1 MLDGHLQNSIRS
13 SIRGALQSVR
23 GLADI
28 SEFRNHFLALLVLK
42 YLSDRP
48 GDGLVPSGA
57 FVERSDGVY
66 QELLEAARTG
76 DVGSRIDDAL
86 ADIARSHPELSGVF
100 QDIRFESAT
109 LGNAD
114 QRKTVLTLLLNCFA
128 SEAFDFKGD
137 AEHALQSAKF
147 ASQCLIQDI
156 AAICGRRG
164 FGFFTPPAV
173 SDLIARI
180 MQPKPGES
188 VCDPCCGSGSLL
200 LACDAAAR
208 PSHDAMGCQLYGQEK
223 SGSTWAM
230 AKMNMVLNGHP
241 PSNLELGD
249 TLLAPRLVSDG
260 RLETFDVVVASIPFG
275 VSSWGYERAAEDS
288 FGRYSRGVPPRST
301 AEYAFIS
308 HMVATMKAGDGRM
321 AAVVPLGVLF
331 RKGAEEV
338 IRTKLLHEGLV
349 DAVIA
354 LPPKLYPYTS
364 LPVALLVLRQG
375 MRDKRVLFIDASQD
389 FEHGKT
395 QNVLRE
401 TDLAR
406 IEAAYQARA
415 DIPNFARAV
424 PLEDVVGPQNKGDL
438 SVTRYVTTP
447 QELERVD
454 LAALRAE
461 RQALKMEL
469 ADLEAR
475 FEALTS
481 AEASNRG

>member
-1 MLDGHLQNSIRS
+1 MLDARLQNSIRS
-13 SIRGALQSVR
+13 SIRSALQSAR

-42 YLSDRP
+42 YLSDRQRDRVVP
-48 GDGLVPSGA
+48 AGASVEERDGA
-57 FVERSDGVY
+57 Y
-66 QELLEAARTG
+66 QGLLDAARTG
-76 DVGSRIDDAL
+76 DVGSRIDGVL
-86 ADIARSHPELSGVF
+86 ADVERSHPELHGVF
-100 QDIRFESAT
+100 RDIRFGSAT

-114 QRKTVLTLLLNCFA
+114 QRKAVLTLLLNCFD

-137 AEHALQSAKF
+137 AERALQAAAF
-147 ASQCLIQDI
+147 ASQCLIHDI

-164 FGFFTPPAV
+164 FDFFTPPAV

-180 MQPKPGES
+180 TQPKPGERI
-188 VCDPCCGSGSLL
+188 CDPCCGSGSLL

-208 PSHDAMGCQLYGQEK
+208 SSHEAMGCRLYGQEK

-230 AKMNMVLNGHP
+230 AKMNMVLNGHQP
-241 PSNLELGD
+241 FNLELGD
-249 TLLAPRLVSDG
+249 TLLAPRLVTEG

-275 VSSWGYERAAEDS
+275 VSAWGHERASEDP
-288 FGRYSRGVPPRST
+288 FGRYLRGVPPRST

-308 HMVATMKAGDGRM
+308 HMVATMKAGHGRM

-354 LPPKLYPYTS
+354 LPPKLYPYTN
-364 LPVALLVLRQG
+364 LPVALLVLRHG
-375 MRDKRVLFIDASQD
+375 RRDERVLFIDASQG

-401 TDLAR
+401 TDIAR
-406 IEAAYQARA
+406 IEAAYQARE
-415 DIPNFARAV
+415 DIANFARTM
-424 PLEDVVGPQNKGDL
+424 PLEEVVGPQNKGDL
-438 SVTRYVTTP
+438 SVTRYVSTP

-461 RQALKMEL
+461 RQALKVEL

-481 AEASNRG
+481 AGAENRG